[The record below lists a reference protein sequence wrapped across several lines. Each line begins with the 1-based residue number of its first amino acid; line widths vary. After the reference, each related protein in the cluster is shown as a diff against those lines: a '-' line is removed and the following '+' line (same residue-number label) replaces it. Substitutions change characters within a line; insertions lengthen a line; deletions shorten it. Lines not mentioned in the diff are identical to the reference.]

1 VLLSINTT
9 LVFLP
14 HIPKDSMPS
23 FRTSDGISNTVT
35 LLIIANE
42 KQNEKPVFILS
53 ERRDFKRFTLR
64 DIVYTSSPI
73 RTDRGRCG

>member
-1 VLLSINTT
+1 MLL
-9 LVFLP
+9 P
-14 HIPKDSMPS
+14 M
-23 FRTSDGISNTVT
+23 T

-42 KQNEKPVFILS
+42 EQNEKPVFILS

-73 RTDRGRCG
+73 RTDRGHCG